1 MIAPN
6 LLGVKPLDMG
16 PRARC
21 SHTLAFGDCRTTEPR
36 RVVMGLPGG
45 CSPFPVPFV
54 GDTKAS
60 DLGSGPR
67 QPVGLF
73 RLATG

>member
-16 PRARC
+16 PRAR
-21 SHTLAFGDCRTTEPR
+21 
-36 RVVMGLPGG
+36 